1 MWQILLCKRKLFT
14 NQNCYKLRV
23 PFICINC
30 KHFNARF
37 HHRVQCDD
45 IPKDQPPK
53 HPHNFDCMNIQATFL
68 HVCTDQPTCAIPH
81 LLNHDI
87 LVAPMIRSVMPS
99 TQFMSRFRNLACHW
113 NLIQKWT
120 LRSRSNT
127 TNCRKS
133 LKQALPDPRLSN
145 NCNG

>member
-1 MWQILLCKRKLFT
+1 LSRPAFPAWYGATCCNKTSMRMWQILLCKRKLFT

-99 TQFMSRFRNLACHW
+99 TQLMSRFRNLACHW
-113 NLIQKWT
+113 NLI
-120 LRSRSNT
+120 
-127 TNCRKS
+127 
-133 LKQALPDPRLSN
+133 
-145 NCNG
+145 